1 MNENIGSKGKGNDYR
16 RVLKN
21 IERKKMKLREQAK
34 KNRPKKKRVV
44 QITDSNYSFE
54 PDSKK
59 KRRVVLVSPTPPE
72 VVENGTKVVLQNPKP
87 RKKKVISVID
97 IDQEM
102 KQKEQQPSEQ
112 TPVQTKE
119 TPSPKN
125 VEQVKPVVSKPSKPV
140 PKKETKPVPVVI
152 PDVAE
157 KENKPIQK
165 DAKPEKQEP
174 LRPKKRRKVGTPLTD
189 RERIENEAL
198 VKVLNEKIYD
208 IEYELRDLAYRE
220 WVIQKQVD
228 AVQEQQEAEKLAA
241 QLEEILVALQKLL
254 DDLNDNDY
262 LFDQTYLEELGI
274 HLVHKISN
282 REYVGD
288 NRFILYFDQLI
299 SEIEKSK
306 DRVEQLKERTEEKGE
321 ELGLVEEDYNR
332 YLDEY
337 YNQEKIS
344 GMVQDMV
351 QRQEAILRDID
362 GKLANA
368 VSTSER
374 THYVMDGISKQT
386 KNLMAGLAVGML
398 VPGIRGAS
406 AVALG
411 VVATVTGIRHLVAP
425 PSHAVHEKT
434 VKVDDYQKIIRKGS
448 MDIGMARALLNEN
461 MKYLEDV
468 MEQCEREFS
477 SYPAYDSIAADFEK
491 LQVVLM
497 EQDAYFAK
505 MEDDLYKKENVNKEQ
520 LKLVRD

>member
-1 MNENIGSKGKGNDYR
+1 M
-16 RVLKN
+16 
-21 IERKKMKLREQAK
+21 
-34 KNRPKKKRVV
+34 
-44 QITDSNYSFE
+44 
-54 PDSKK
+54 
-59 KRRVVLVSPTPPE
+59 
-72 VVENGTKVVLQNPKP
+72 
-87 RKKKVISVID
+87 
-97 IDQEM
+97 
-102 KQKEQQPSEQ
+102 
-112 TPVQTKE
+112 
-119 TPSPKN
+119 
-125 VEQVKPVVSKPSKPV
+125 
-140 PKKETKPVPVVI
+140 
-152 PDVAE
+152 
-157 KENKPIQK
+157 
-165 DAKPEKQEP
+165 
-174 LRPKKRRKVGTPLTD
+174 
-189 RERIENEAL
+189 
-198 VKVLNEKIYD
+198 
-208 IEYELRDLAYRE
+208 
-220 WVIQKQVD
+220 
-228 AVQEQQEAEKLAA
+228 
-241 QLEEILVALQKLL
+241 
-254 DDLNDNDY
+254 
-262 LFDQTYLEELGI
+262 
-274 HLVHKISN
+274 
-282 REYVGD
+282 
-288 NRFILYFDQLI
+288 
-299 SEIEKSK
+299 
-306 DRVEQLKERTEEKGE
+306 
-321 ELGLVEEDYNR
+321 VEEDYNR
-332 YLDEY
+332 YVYEY

-520 LKLVRD
+520 LKLVRE

>member
-21 IERKKMKLREQAK
+21 VERKKMKLREQSK

-87 RKKKVISVID
+87 RKKKGISVID

-125 VEQVKPVVSKPSKPV
+125 VEQV
-140 PKKETKPVPVVI
+140 KPVPVVI

-368 VSTSER
+368 VSTAER

-461 MKYLEDV
+461 MKYLEDI

-520 LKLVRD
+520 LKLVRE